1 MKKYLLS
8 AVLSL
13 AGLSPAH
20 AEPNEWYF
28 TYRGFVDAATGVF
41 NPEMVL
47 QGVFVGEDRNADG
60 VVTLEELSYFES
72 QGRRFLPKVANPG
85 GSGCGGYYLSCNV
98 YNFSYALTGQ
108 LDYTVGTHGADEFYN
123 HWWFSDTVTG
133 SHFSQGSGDIFHEE
147 SWVSRYNWSD
157 KTTFNIVMFGVP
169 EPTAA
174 LMLPAGLALMYWVR
188 ARRRTL
194 FA

>member
-13 AGLSPAH
+13 AGLSAAH
-20 AEPNEWYF
+20 AEPRVWHF

-41 NPEMVL
+41 NPQMEL
-47 QGVFVGEDRNADG
+47 KGEFVGEDRNADG
-60 VVTLEELSYFES
+60 VVTLDELSYFES
-72 QGRRFLPKVANPG
+72 QGYRFLPKVANPG
-85 GSGCGGYYLSCNV
+85 GSGCGSHYLSCSV
-98 YNFSYALTGQ
+98 YNFSYALSGQ

-157 KTTFNIVMFGVP
+157 KTTFIMLSVP

>member
-13 AGLSPAH
+13 AGLSAAH
-20 AEPNEWYF
+20 AEPRVWHF

-41 NPEMVL
+41 NPQMEL
-47 QGVFVGEDRNADG
+47 KGEFVGEDRNADG
-60 VVTLEELSYFES
+60 VVTLDELSYFES
-72 QGRRFLPKVANPG
+72 QGHRFLPKVANPG
-85 GSGCGGYYLSCNV
+85 GSGCGSHYLSCSV

-108 LDYTVGTHGADEFYN
+108 LDYTVGIHGADEFYN

-147 SWVSRYNWSD
+147 NWVSRYNWSD
-157 KTTFNIVMFGVP
+157 KTTFSMLSVP
-169 EPTAA
+169 EPTTA

>member
-13 AGLSPAH
+13 AGLSAAH
-20 AEPNEWYF
+20 AEPRVWHF

-41 NPEMVL
+41 NPQMEL
-47 QGVFVGEDRNADG
+47 KGEFVGEDRNADG
-60 VVTLEELSYFES
+60 VVTLDELSYFES
-72 QGRRFLPKVANPG
+72 QGHRFLPKVANPG
-85 GSGCGGYYLSCNV
+85 GSGCGSHYLSCSV

-147 SWVSRYNWSD
+147 NWVSRYNWSD
-157 KTTFNIVMFGVP
+157 KTTFSMLSVP
-169 EPTAA
+169 EPTTA

>member
-147 SWVSRYNWSD
+147 NWVSRYNWSD
-157 KTTFNIVMFGVP
+157 KTTFSMLSVP
-169 EPTAA
+169 EPTTA

>member
-13 AGLSPAH
+13 AGLSAAH
-20 AEPNEWYF
+20 AEPRVWHF

-41 NPEMVL
+41 NPQMEL
-47 QGVFVGEDRNADG
+47 KGEFVGEDRNADG
-60 VVTLEELSYFES
+60 VVTLDELSYFES
-72 QGRRFLPKVANPG
+72 QGHRFLPKVANPG
-85 GSGCGGYYLSCNV
+85 GSGCGSHYLSCSV

-123 HWWFSDTVTG
+123 RWWFSDTVTG

-147 SWVSRYNWSD
+147 NWVSRYNWSD
-157 KTTFNIVMFGVP
+157 KTTFSMLSVP
-169 EPTAA
+169 EPTTA

>member
-60 VVTLEELSYFES
+60 VVTLDELSYFES

-157 KTTFNIVMFGVP
+157 KTTFSMLSVP
-169 EPTAA
+169 EPTTA